1 MDVTISWTERINE
14 SSQKKC
20 PTTSAAAALL
30 APYPGTSHLLNAQ
43 MQRQAMPALCV
54 GYPMMARMSYDMSLR
69 THALCQDG
77 CGQGMPGD
85 QNHAID
91 ACSTGACSGDVSPY
105 DSGDDGV
112 VVVVG
117 GGGDELNAGEAVDM
131 KLFER
136 WTTSEAG
143 LRVDAGELEQF
154 GRSKSF

>member
-1 MDVTISWTERINE
+1 MDVTIAWSDRLGA
-14 SSQKKC
+14 SSHNK
-20 PTTSAAAALL
+20 SAATWQHRVSHEQVQRVLIPYYNSPQSVEAALL
-30 APYPGTSHLLNAQ
+30 C
-43 MQRQAMPALCV
+43 MQQPANRV
-54 GYPMMARMSYDMSLR
+54 SPDASMEE
-69 THALCQDG
+69 
-77 CGQGMPGD
+77 MPGD

>member
-1 MDVTISWTERINE
+1 MSIAYGHGTMS
-14 SSQKKC
+14 
-20 PTTSAAAALL
+20 PAAV
-30 APYPGTSHLLNAQ
+30 NAGPE
-43 MQRQAMPALCV
+43 A
-54 GYPMMARMSYDMSLR
+54 Y
-69 THALCQDG
+69 
-77 CGQGMPGD
+77 GMPGD

-105 DSGDDGV
+105 DSGDDGLV
-112 VVVVG
+112 VMVG